1 MTDDRSTFETTK
13 ARLEDIVTQV
23 RRKDVSL
30 EQSLDML
37 EEAVRLVNQCNELI
51 DQTSWQRPDAAGE
64 EPAQDDA
71 GTPVSE
77 RTIEAVDT
85 DGDGVIDVVEIV
97 DEVDLDGDGTIDLIE
112 VVDLVDTDG
121 DGLVDTVLDTVVLR
135 DGPDGE
141 AEGAADEGPPV
152 GSAAPPE
159 DDARE

>member
-1 MTDDRSTFETTK
+1 MTDERSTFETTK

-51 DQTSWQRPDAAGE
+51 DQTSWQRPAAETDERDEGGGGV
-64 EPAQDDA
+64 PLPA
-71 GTPVSE
+71 GTVEIHVADS
-77 RTIEAVDT
+77 
-85 DGDGVIDVVEIV
+85 DGDGVTDVVEIV
-97 DEVDLDGDGTIDLIE
+97 EAVDLDGDGTIDLIE

-121 DGLVDTVLDTVVLR
+121 DGVVDAVLDTVVV
-135 DGPDGE
+135 PDGH
-141 AEGAADEGPPV
+141 ADEDAPGV
-152 GSAAPPE
+152 AAASPE